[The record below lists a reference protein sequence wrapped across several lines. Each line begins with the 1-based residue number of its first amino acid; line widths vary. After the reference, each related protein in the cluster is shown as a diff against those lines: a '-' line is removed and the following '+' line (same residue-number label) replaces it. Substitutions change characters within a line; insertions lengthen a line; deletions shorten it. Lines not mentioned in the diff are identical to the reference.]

1 MLWAF
6 HDTGGTPVAPVG
18 GVPAATGPIVAPVSA
33 PAAVSGGF
41 TFLRLVTSP
50 EAPYIGLGVIAVFVL
65 LAALVLQV
73 RRGRE

>member
-6 HDTGGTPVAPVG
+6 RDTGGTPTAPVG
-18 GVPAATGPIVAPVSA
+18 GVPPAAGLSIAPAVAPVQ
-33 PAAVSGGF
+33 AAGGF
-41 TFLRLVTSP
+41 TIVRLVTSP
-50 EAPYIGLGVIAVFVL
+50 EAPYIGLGLLAVFVL